1 MAVIKVKTTKH
12 TSFVN
17 ITSQVRE
24 IVRASGV
31 KSGLC
36 LVYVPH
42 TTACVFINEGADPDV
57 IRDIAYSVEK
67 LIPWRDNYAHSEGNS
82 AAHIRSAI
90 IGNSR
95 VIPVEDGDIM
105 LGTWEAIFLA
115 EFDGP
120 RERKVIVKVLKEE

>member
-1 MAVIKVKTTKH
+1 MAVIRVRTTKH

-17 ITSQVRE
+17 ITNQVRE
-24 IVRASGV
+24 VVRSMGVRSGM
-31 KSGLC
+31 C

-42 TTACVFINEGADPDV
+42 TTACVLINEGADPDV
-57 IRDIAYSVEK
+57 IRDIAYLVER
-67 LIPWRDNYAHSEGNS
+67 LIPWKDNYAHAEGNS

-95 VIPVEDGDIM
+95 VIPVEEGDLV

-120 RERKVIVKVLKEE
+120 RERRVIVKVIKED

>member
-1 MAVIKVKTTKH
+1 MGTIKVRTTKH

-17 ITSQVRE
+17 ITNQVRE
-24 IVRASGV
+24 IVKNSGV
-31 KSGLC
+31 KSGIC
-36 LVYVPH
+36 IVYVPH

-67 LIPWRDNYAHSEGNS
+67 LIPWKDNYAHSEGNS

-95 VIPVEDGDIM
+95 VIPIEGGDLT

-120 RERKVIVKVLKEE
+120 RERKVIVKVIED

>member
-1 MAVIKVKTTKH
+1 MAVIKVRTTRH

-17 ITSQVRE
+17 ITSQVRDV
-24 IVRASGV
+24 VRSSGV

-36 LVYVPH
+36 LIYVPH

-57 IRDIAYSVEK
+57 IKDIAYSLEK
-67 LIPWRDNYAHSEGNS
+67 LVPWRDSYAHTEGNS

-95 VIPVEDGDIM
+95 VIPVEEGELM

-120 RERKVIVKVLKEE
+120 RERKVIVKVIKEE

>member
-1 MAVIKVKTTKH
+1 MAVIKVRTTKH

-17 ITSQVRE
+17 ITNQVRE
-24 IVRASGV
+24 IVKNLGVRSGI
-31 KSGLC
+31 C
-36 LVYVPH
+36 IVYVPH
-42 TTACVFINEGADPDV
+42 TTACLFINEGADPDV

-95 VIPVEDGDIM
+95 VIPIENGDLV
-105 LGTWEAIFLA
+105 LGTWEAVFLA

-120 RERKVIVKVLKEE
+120 RERKVIVKVIED

>member
-1 MAVIKVKTTKH
+1 MAVIKVRTTKH

-17 ITSQVRE
+17 ITNQVRE
-24 IVRASGV
+24 VVRASGV
-31 KSGLC
+31 RSGMC

-57 IRDIAYSVEK
+57 IKDITYSLEK
-67 LIPWRDNYAHSEGNS
+67 IIPWRDNYAHSEGNS

-95 VIPVEDGDIM
+95 VIPIEEGDLV

-120 RERKVIVKVLKEE
+120 RERKVIVKVVED